1 MATLISTS
9 RPPQAASES
18 STREIQRATG
28 NRLRQ
33 GVRKATCALGLLQ
46 LLPLLLAAQN
56 PRIARLFPDRP
67 TNYLTDA
74 AGIVASDAAMQ
85 INDLAA
91 RLRTA
96 SGAELAVVTLS
107 TIEDQAPGEVALA
120 IGRAWGVGG
129 KGEIGDS
136 ARNAGVVLLLVPR
149 TVEHRGEVYIATGRG
164 IEGIITDAMAGRI
177 TDLMLPYLKEGR
189 WSDALVL
196 GTRAIAAVTAKGF
209 GVSDSTLEA
218 ADPFRGSGGGEEA
231 INPLLIFVL
240 LVIVMIA
247 LSSMSSGGGRR
258 GRRGRGPRIVWGG
271 GGFGGGGFG
280 GGGWGGGS
288 WGGGGGGGGFGGFGG
303 GGGFSGG
310 GAGRSF

>member
-1 MATLISTS
+1 
-9 RPPQAASES
+9 
-18 STREIQRATG
+18 
-28 NRLRQ
+28 
-33 GVRKATCALGLLQ
+33 VRKATRALGLLQ
-46 LLPLLLAAQN
+46 LLPALLLAQS

-67 TNYLTDA
+67 SDYLTDA
-74 AGIVASDAAMQ
+74 AGIVDGAAVTR

-96 SGAELAVVTLS
+96 TGAELAVVTLP
-107 TIEDQAPGEVALA
+107 TIEDQAPGDVALA

-129 KGEIGDS
+129 KGQIGDS

-149 TVEHRGEVYIATGRG
+149 TADHRGEVYIATGRG
-164 IEGIITDAMAGRI
+164 IEGIITDATAGRI
-177 TDLMLPYLKEGR
+177 TDLMLPELQQGR

-218 ADPFRGSGGGEEA
+218 ADPFRDSGAGA
-231 INPLLIFVL
+231 DALNPLVVFI
-240 LVIVMIA
+240 VIVLIIIV
-247 LSSMSSGGGRR
+247 LSSMSKAGRKGRR
-258 GRRGRGPRIVWGG
+258 RGPPIIWGG

-280 GGGWGGGS
+280 GGG